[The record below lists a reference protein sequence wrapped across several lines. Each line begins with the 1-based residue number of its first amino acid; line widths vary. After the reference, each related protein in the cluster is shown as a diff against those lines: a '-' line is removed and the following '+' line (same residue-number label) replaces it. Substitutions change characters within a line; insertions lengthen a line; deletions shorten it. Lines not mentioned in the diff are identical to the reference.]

1 MSQKVGSA
9 IGAHVVMWSSHRP
22 VQDLRAFLVG
32 KTYAA
37 ANRGTTAAA
46 TTEAI
51 RPIAADHRPCL
62 RGAVAAATGAAVR
75 RTARRVRAMRA
86 AASATGIVDGDAR
99 YRRRVTDATVADLG
113 GAAEFETKRC
123 QNQLIRTSLEHH
135 EIMRGQIVLR
145 SVLPCAAST
154 AAAATIPCSR
164 RASASTI
171 SLCHSSKGR
180 DDER

>member
-1 MSQKVGSA
+1 MEHTKLSQKVGSA

-62 RGAVAAATGAAVR
+62 RGPLPPPPVPPYAAPP
-75 RTARRVRAMRA
+75 
-86 AASATGIVDGDAR
+86 DG
-99 YRRRVTDATVADLG
+99 
-113 GAAEFETKRC
+113 
-123 QNQLIRTSLEHH
+123 
-135 EIMRGQIVLR
+135 
-145 SVLPCAAST
+145 
-154 AAAATIPCSR
+154 
-164 RASASTI
+164 
-171 SLCHSSKGR
+171 
-180 DDER
+180 